1 MKKMNIKYFIA
12 GMAVVLTAAACESN
26 IPEAGTMDVDAE
38 NIVLAD
44 ELVNG
49 LEIYIGQ
56 TVELEDLVT
65 VLPENATD
73 RAQTYLSSDENV
85 AAVTAQGVLTAVGKG
100 DCTIDVY
107 VGSKGLYASFDV
119 NVDDVPPV
127 AITSLQF
134 RSETAEFEFEEDG
147 QTIDLMTYLTV
158 VPIEHTEG
166 VKFISSNTEVASVD
180 ANTGL
185 LTIHKIGKTTIT
197 ATAEDNTQL
206 TDEMEV
212 GIFTWDID
220 EYERFEGD
228 AEGGQ
233 AAISGEN
240 WYWTMTFSDELL
252 TASEQKLIN
261 GRNNSLTAMIDGR
274 AIVNRSGSDDA
285 ELSNGTAFCVKAK
298 NTAADHV
305 AYFTIDMGKQQKV
318 NYFRISN
325 ISTFKDDVRVRFKKF
340 TEISGSNDGTN
351 FTPIETEFDF
361 SSIQSV
367 LENRNTGN
375 LEIHECEYRYMRF
388 SFKGTE
394 CFGPDALG
402 STAQIEE
409 FYMGYQEKNFGE

>member
-1 MKKMNIKYFIA
+1 
-12 GMAVVLTAAACESN
+12 MAVVLTAAACESN

-38 NIVLAD
+38 SIVLAD
-44 ELVNG
+44 GLANG
-49 LEIYIGQ
+49 LQIYIGQ

-158 VPIEHTEG
+158 VPVEHTEG
-166 VKFISSNTEVASVD
+166 VNFISSNTEVASVD
-180 ANTGL
+180 ANTGQ

-233 AAISGEN
+233 AAVSGET
-240 WYWTMTFSDELL
+240 WYWTMTFSDDLL
-252 TASEQKLIN
+252 TPDVERLVN
-261 GRNNSLTAMIDGR
+261 GRNNSLTAMLDGR
-274 AIVNRSGSDDA
+274 TVATRGGTDDA
-285 ELSNGTAFCVKAK
+285 ALTNGTAFCVK
-298 NTAADHV
+298 NRGTAADHE
-305 AYFTIDMGKQQKV
+305 AYFTIDMGQQRAV

-325 ISTFKDDVRVRFKKF
+325 ISTHKDDVRTRFYKF
-340 TEISGSNDGTN
+340 NKIEGSNDGNSFTSIVTELN
-351 FTPIETEFDF
+351 FKDVQAVI
-361 SSIQSV
+361 
-367 LENRNTGN
+367 ENRNSGN
-375 LEIHECEYRYMRF
+375 ITIPESNYRYLRF
-388 SFKGTE
+388 TFKGTE
-394 CFGPDALG
+394 CFGPDGQAG
-402 STAQIEE
+402 GTAQIEE
-409 FYMGYQEKNFGE
+409 FYMGYQKKNFGE

>member
-38 NIVLAD
+38 SIVLAD
-44 ELVNG
+44 GLANG
-49 LEIYIGQ
+49 LQIYIGQ

-134 RSETAEFEFEEDG
+134 RSETAEFEFEENG

-158 VPIEHTEG
+158 VPVEHTEG
-166 VKFISSNTEVASVD
+166 VNFISSNPEVASVD

-212 GIFTWDID
+212 GIFTWVIN

-233 AAISGEN
+233 AAVPYTSET
-240 WYWTMTFSDELL
+240 WYWSMTFSGGDVYK
-252 TASEQKLIN
+252 SD
-261 GRNNSLTAMIDGR
+261 GRNSSLYAMLDGR
-274 AIVNRSGSDDA
+274 AIINRNPGQKDDSNITNGS
-285 ELSNGTAFCVKAK
+285 AFCVKARG
-298 NTAADHV
+298 TAEDYV
-305 AYFTIDMGKQQKV
+305 GYFTIDMGKAQKV

-325 ISTFKDDVRVRFKKF
+325 ISTVKDDMRTRFKKF
-340 TEISGSNDGTN
+340 TEISGSDDGST
-351 FTPIETEFDF
+351 FTTIITDLDF
-361 SSIQSV
+361 TSIQAV

-375 LEIHECEYRYMRF
+375 IEIPECNYRYLRF
-388 SFKGTE
+388 SFRGTE
-394 CFGPDALG
+394 CFGPDQLG
-402 STAQIEE
+402 NAAQIEE

>member
-1 MKKMNIKYFIA
+1 MA
-12 GMAVVLTAAACESN
+12 GIAVVLTAAACESN

-38 NIVLAD
+38 SIVLAD
-44 ELVNG
+44 GLVNG

-56 TVELEDLVT
+56 TVELEDSVT
-65 VLPENATD
+65 VLPENTTD
-73 RAQTYLSSDENV
+73 RAQTYLSSNDAV
-85 AAVTAQGVLTAVGKG
+85 ASVTPQGVLTANTAGS
-100 DCTIDVY
+100 CTIEVY
-107 VGSKGLYASFDV
+107 VGNKGLFTSFDV
-119 NVDDVPPV
+119 TVGDVPPV
-127 AITSLQF
+127 AISALSF
-134 RSETAEFEFEEDG
+134 RNESEEFEFEEDG

-158 VPIEHTEG
+158 VPLEHTEG
-166 VKFISSNTEVASVD
+166 VNFISSKPEVASVD

-233 AAISGEN
+233 AAVSGET
-240 WYWTMTFSDELL
+240 WYWTMTFSDPLL
-252 TASEQKLIN
+252 TVKEQRLIN

-274 AIVNRSGSDDA
+274 AIVNRSGSDDTD
-285 ELSNGTAFCVKAK
+285 LTNGTAFCVKARG
-298 NTAADHV
+298 TAADHV
-305 AYFTIDMGKQQKV
+305 AYFTIDMGKEQKV

-340 TEISGSNDGTN
+340 TEISGSNNGTT
-351 FTPIETEFDF
+351 FTTIITDLDF
-361 SSIQSV
+361 TSIQAV
-367 LENRNTGN
+367 LETRNTGN
-375 LEIHECEYRYMRF
+375 IEIPECNYRYLRF
-388 SFKGTE
+388 SFRGTE
-394 CFGPDALG
+394 CFGPDVLG

-409 FYMGYQEKNFGE
+409 FYMGYQEKNFGK